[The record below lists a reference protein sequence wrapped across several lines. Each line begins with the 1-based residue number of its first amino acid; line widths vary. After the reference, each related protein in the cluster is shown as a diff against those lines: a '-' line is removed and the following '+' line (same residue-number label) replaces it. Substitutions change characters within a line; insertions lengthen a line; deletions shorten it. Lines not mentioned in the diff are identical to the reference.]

1 MFRSLKTIGEKKGI
15 FNISLNENYLPQIAI
30 EDFPRIGMNSN
41 LDIKFSMFYFKSSK
55 KPS

>member
-1 MFRSLKTIGEKKGI
+1 MFRSFETIGEKKGI
-15 FNISLNENYLPQIAI
+15 FNISLNENHLPQIAI
-30 EDFPRIGMNSN
+30 EDFPRIGMNLN

>member
-1 MFRSLKTIGEKKGI
+1 MFRSFETIGEKKGI